1 MINQLCKQA
10 HTTQVEKGF
19 VKEGEPRNFAECIA
33 LVHSELSEALEG
45 HREGA
50 TEPAFGDRFLIE
62 KEISKITSTKEETP
76 TYTAFKKSPGFELAD
91 AIIRIFGMS
100 EEHGIA
106 DLEWYITTKM
116 AYNRKRPFKHG
127 KNY

>member
-1 MINQLCKQA
+1 MINELAKQA
-10 HTTQVEKGF
+10 HATQVEKGF

-50 TEPAFGDRFLIE
+50 TEPVFGTKFLIE
-62 KEISKITSTKEETP
+62 QEVKFIQSTKEPTP
-76 TYTAFKKSPGFELAD
+76 IYDKYKKSPGFELAD
-91 AIIRIFGMS
+91 AVIRILGMV
-100 EEHGIA
+100 EEHGI
-106 DLEWYITTKM
+106 DDFEWYITTKM
-116 AYNRKRPFKHG
+116 VYNKKRLFKHG